1 MIIVLIKIQ
10 VNRRVSLG

>member
-10 VNRRVSLG
+10 VNRRVPLG